1 MDDVDS
7 LDHLLRRGPAEP
19 WSSRLRTVLVARW
32 PWVAGAAAAVVLA
45 AIVTTATAGSEP
57 VELSLPQA
65 GAAPSGGTSP
75 VGVVATGADA
85 ATGSDA
91 AAAAPSVTASLPA
104 ATSVVVHVAGAVN
117 APGVVTLEPGA
128 RVADAIAA
136 GGGLRGDA
144 DADRINLAAPLTD
157 GIRVYIPALGQVDAP
172 VAVPVAADPA
182 PPGIGS
188 GGARGAPT
196 AQAPVDINAATA
208 DELDALP
215 GVGPSTAAAIIAYRT
230 EHQRFASIDEL
241 QEVRGIGPAKFE
253 AMAALVVA
261 GS

>member
-75 VGVVATGADA
+75 VGAVVPSADA
-85 ATGSDA
+85 AADA
-91 AAAAPSVTASLPA
+91 AAASVIAVSPA

-128 RVADAIAA
+128 RVSDAIAA

-144 DADRINLAAPLTD
+144 DADRINLAAPLSD

-182 PPGIGS
+182 AAGVGS

-208 DELDALP
+208 EELDALP
-215 GVGPSTAAAIIAYRT
+215 GVGPSTAAAIVAYRT

-253 AMAALVVA
+253 AMAAQVVV